1 LVYCYSA
8 GPPLPWHSKMDL
20 AKNRRRRRRRQ
31 ITADPED
38 RTPAQSLHFVCH
50 RGAIFQFDECPV
62 VAQMPDG
69 VLPGGI
75 GTPNQE
81 VERFILKSES
91 DFSCGDGTVSL
102 RYPSL
107 NKVFPGI
114 FNRLHLS
121 KGKQNTNRSIYYH
134 AAWKT
139 RDSKGQTEYSSLWN
153 IRNGV
158 RQRKWKCPEPSEL

>member
-1 LVYCYSA
+1 
-8 GPPLPWHSKMDL
+8 MDL